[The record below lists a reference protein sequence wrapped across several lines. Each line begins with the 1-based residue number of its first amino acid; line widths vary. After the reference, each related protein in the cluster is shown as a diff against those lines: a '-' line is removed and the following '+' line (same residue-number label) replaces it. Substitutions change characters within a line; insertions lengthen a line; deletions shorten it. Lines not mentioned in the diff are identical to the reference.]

1 MTDASSPLHL
11 TRVKIPHDHPCFP
24 GHFPG
29 QPILPGVLLL
39 ERVMAFAQ
47 ASLVQPL
54 ERCTLY
60 NVKFLASVVPG
71 DHLDVR
77 LVGTG
82 TDEYRFTVRIAPLGE
97 MDGVLACSGQLRTF
111 PAESF

>member
-1 MTDASSPLHL
+1 MTDASPPLHL
-11 TRVKIPHDHPCFP
+11 ARVTIPHDHPCFP

-39 ERVMAFAQ
+39 ERVMSFAQ

-71 DHLDVR
+71 DQLDVR

-82 TDEYRFTVRIAPLGE
+82 IDEYRFTVRIAPVGE
-97 MDGVLACSGQLRTF
+97 MDGVLACSGQLRTV
-111 PAESF
+111 PA

>member
-1 MTDASSPLHL
+1 MADASPPLHL
-11 TRVKIPHDHPCFP
+11 TRVTIPHDHPCFP

-39 ERVMAFAQ
+39 ERVMSFAQ
-47 ASLVQPL
+47 ASLVQSL

-71 DHLDVR
+71 DQLELR
-77 LVGTG
+77 LAGTG
-82 TDEYRFTVRIAPLGE
+82 PDEYKFTVRVLRAD
-97 MDGVLACSGQLRTF
+97 DGDGALACSGQLRTV
-111 PAESF
+111 PA

>member
-1 MTDASSPLHL
+1 MTDASSPSHL
-11 TRVKIPHDHPCFP
+11 IRVKIPHDHPCFP

-39 ERVMAFAQ
+39 ERVMSFAQ

-54 ERCTLY
+54 DRCTLY

-71 DHLDVR
+71 DQLDLR

-82 TDEYRFTVRIAPLGE
+82 MDEYRFTVRIAPVDG
-97 MDGVLACSGQLRTF
+97 MDGVLACSGQLRSVT
-111 PAESF
+111 A